1 MKNVLVACEKIQRV
15 CTAFRLRG
23 FTAFSC
29 DIQPCSGG
37 HPEWHILGDVSPL
50 IDGNCNFI
58 TENGELHEI
67 FGQRDLII
75 AHPPCT
81 YLSNAGARHLY
92 KGGVLQKARYEK
104 GLEAKEFF
112 MLFMNAD
119 CAHIVVENPTP
130 SRVFDLPQ
138 HSQVIQPRMFGHPYQ
153 KRTLL
158 WIKGLPYLKSTNVVD
173 TRIPTTT
180 PGCWFNCKG
189 VDRQKERAKTFH
201 GIAGAMAEQWGNYL
215 EGKEKYV

>member
-1 MKNVLVACEKIQRV
+1 MKNILVACEESQRV
-15 CTAFRLRG
+15 CNAFRLRG
-23 FTAFSC
+23 FTSFSC
-29 DIQPCSGG
+29 GIQPCSGG

-50 IDGNCNFI
+50 VDGNCNFI
-58 TENGELHEI
+58 TENGEHHEI
-67 FGQRDLII
+67 TGQWDLII

-92 KGGVLQKARYEK
+92 KGGVLQHARYEK
-104 GLEAKEFF
+104 GVEAKDFF

-130 SRVFDLPQ
+130 SRVFGLPPY
-138 HSQVIQPRMFGHPYQ
+138 SQVIQPWMFGHPFQ

-158 WIKGLPYLKSTNVVD
+158 WIKGLPDLKPTNIVN

-180 PGCWFNCKG
+180 PGCWFNGKG
-189 VDRQKERAKTFH
+189 ADRQKERSKTFQ
-201 GIAGAMAEQWGNYL
+201 GIADAMAEQWGCYL
-215 EGKEKYV
+215 EMKYV